1 MKYKLLGKTGLQVS
15 VLGFGASPLG
25 NEFGSIDPSEGE
37 RAVHAAIDAGI
48 NYFDVSPYYGRTL
61 AEQRLGAALAG
72 RRQSVVLGTKCGRYD
87 KDDFDFSA
95 VRVRRSVHESL
106 GRLRTDYLDVLLA
119 HDIEYAHRE
128 QIISETIPA
137 MRELQ
142 REGKVRC
149 VGVSGLPLRLLADV
163 AERGNVDVVLSYCHY
178 NLLLRDLDQ
187 FLTPVVQRLQIGLVN
202 ASPLHMGILTAAG
215 APSWHPAPQQVK
227 DVGAQVVRLCESYRA
242 EPAVVALR
250 FCLAYPYVS
259 STLVGISNRQQLEEN
274 LLALDR
280 EPDGELLAQI
290 EALVAPVAGIT
301 WASGQKENSD
311 V

>member
-119 HDIEYAHRE
+119 HDVEYAHRE
-128 QIISETIPA
+128 QIIHDTIPA
-137 MRELQ
+137 MRALQ
-142 REGKVRC
+142 QEGKVRC
-149 VGVSGLPLRLLADV
+149 VGVSGLPLRPLTDV
-163 AERGNVDVVLSYCHY
+163 AERGSVDVVLSYCHY

-202 ASPLHMGILTAAG
+202 ASPLHMGILTAGG
-215 APSWHPAPQQVK
+215 APSWHPAPQQVR
-227 DVGAQVVRLCESYRA
+227 DVGAQVVRLCQSYRA
-242 EPAVVALR
+242 EPTVVALR
-250 FCLAYPYVS
+250 FCLAHPYVS
-259 STLVGISNRQQLEEN
+259 STLVGVSNGQQLEEN
-274 LLALDR
+274 LRALDT
-280 EPDGELLAQI
+280 EPDRELLAQI
-290 EALVAPVAGIT
+290 ETL
-301 WASGQKENSD
+301 
-311 V
+311 